1 MQKRRSIKSTGIP
14 ENILGYLMVTP
25 ALLCILL
32 IAIFPIVRT
41 FSLSLTDMKMQ
52 FPDVAKYIGLNN
64 YVKLLKDERFWNATC
79 NTLFF
84 TIVSV
89 AMELVIGF
97 TMALVMNMPFKGRG
111 LVRAAVLVPWAIP
124 TTISATMW
132 KFMYH
137 DQFGVINDILLRMGL
152 IDQYKPWLGSTLSA
166 LWCAIIADVWKT
178 APFMGLLLLAG
189 LQTIPIELYESATVD
204 GAGRIRRFFNITV
217 PLIMPTMLVA
227 LIFRTLDALRVFDLI
242 FVMTGGGP
250 GNSTETLSM
259 YAYTM
264 LFRNLDFGLGSA
276 IAVLI
281 FIFVFLI
288 SLIYIYLLNIQN
300 D

>member
-1 MQKRRSIKSTGIP
+1 
-14 ENILGYLMVTP
+14 MVAP

-32 IAIFPIVRT
+32 IAIYPVFRT

-52 FPDVAKYIGLNN
+52 FPNMAKYIGLDN
-64 YVKLLKDERFWNATC
+64 YISLLQNDRFWSATY

-84 TIVSV
+84 TVVSV
-89 AMELVIGF
+89 ALELVIGF
-97 TMALVMNMPFKGRG
+97 VMALIMNMPFKGRG
-111 LVRAAVLVPWAIP
+111 LVRAAVLVPWAVP

-137 DQFGVINDILLRMGL
+137 DQFGVINDILFRMGF
-152 IDQYKPWLGSTLSA
+152 IDQYQSWLGSTSSA

-189 LQTIPIELYESATVD
+189 LQTIPAELYEAATVD
-204 GAGRIRRFFNITV
+204 GASKVKQFFRVTL
-217 PLIMPTMLVA
+217 PLVMPTMLVA
-227 LIFRTLDALRVFDLI
+227 LIFRTLDAFRVFDLI
-242 FVMTGGGP
+242 FVLTGGGP

-259 YAYTM
+259 YAYTT
-264 LFRNLDFGLGSA
+264 LFRNLNFGMGSA

-281 FIFVFLI
+281 FIFIFLI
-288 SLIYIYLLNIQN
+288 SLVYIHLLSRQN

>member
-1 MQKRRSIKSTGIP
+1 MQRHRGIRSTGIP
-14 ENILGYLMVTP
+14 EDVLGYLMVAP
-25 ALLCILL
+25 ALLCILM
-32 IAIFPIVRT
+32 IAIYPVFRT
-41 FSLSLTDMKMQ
+41 FSLSMTNMKMQ
-52 FPDVAKYIGLNN
+52 FPDMAKYIGLNN
-64 YVKLLKDERFWNATC
+64 YAKLLQDSRFWSATY

-84 TIVSV
+84 TVVSV

-97 TMALVMNMPFKGRG
+97 AMALIMNMPFKGRG

-124 TTISATMW
+124 TTVSATMW

-137 DQFGVINDILLRMGL
+137 DQFGVINDILLRMGF
-152 IDQYKPWLGSTLSA
+152 IDQYRSWLGSTSSA

-189 LQTIPIELYESATVD
+189 LQTIPGELYEAATVD
-204 GAGRIRRFFNITV
+204 GATRIKQFFSVTL

-227 LIFRTLDALRVFDLI
+227 LIFRTLDAFRVFDLI
-242 FVMTGGGP
+242 FVLTGGGP

-259 YAYTM
+259 YAYTT

-288 SLIYIYLLNIQN
+288 SLVYINLLSRQN

>member
-52 FPDVAKYIGLNN
+52 FPDAAKYIGLNN
-64 YVKLLKDERFWNATC
+64 YMKLFKDERFWNATY

-97 TMALVMNMPFKGRG
+97 AMALVMNMPFKGRG

-137 DQFGVINDILLRMGL
+137 DQFGVINDILLRLGL
-152 IDQYKPWLGSTLSA
+152 IDQYKSWLGSTLSA

-189 LQTIPIELYESATVD
+189 LQTIPTELYESATVD
-204 GAGRIRRFFNITV
+204 GAGKIRQFFNITV

-227 LIFRTLDALRVFDLI
+227 LIFRTLDAFRVFDLI